1 MEEKVIIQAEGLKL
15 EGLLMKG
22 RNAKGVIVT
31 HPHPL
36 YGGDMYNSVVASA
49 IRVGQQSG
57 YTTLRFNFRGV
68 GASQGQHANGFGEQD
83 DVKAAISY
91 ITAMG
96 LQAVDLVGYSFG
108 AWVNAHLA
116 CQMADIDRMVMISP
130 PVAFMPFSEA
140 LALPCLSCVIAGG
153 RDEIGPSD
161 LIASCISQWNTD
173 AQLHVIKRADHFY
186 SGCLDEM
193 EAVLSSHLSGLSA
206 G

>member
-1 MEEKVIIQAEGLKL
+1 MEEKVIIQAESFKL

-22 RNAKGVIVT
+22 HNAKGVIVT

-83 DVKAAISY
+83 DVKAALNY
-91 ITAMG
+91 LTDLG
-96 LQAVDLVGYSFG
+96 LQSVDVVGYSFG

-116 CQMADIDRMVMISP
+116 CQMADIGSMVMISP
-130 PVAFMPFSEA
+130 PVAFMPFSKT

-153 RDEIGPSD
+153 RDEIGPAD
-161 LIASCISQWNTD
+161 MIASCMSQWNAD
-173 AQLHVIKRADHFY
+173 AQLHVIRGADHFY
-186 SGCLDEM
+186 SGCLNEM
-193 EAVLSSHLSGLSA
+193 EAVLSAQLSDSA
-206 G
+206 AA